1 MNRNGATPEE
11 EAGCRAAQAMV
22 DADDAA
28 RLLGIEV
35 LGLRSGHCTARMTV
49 TPAMLNGH
57 GTCHGGYMFLLADAA
72 FGAAC
77 NSAAGGA
84 AAVAAACDI
93 VFVAPARL
101 GDVLEAEAIERLSFG
116 RSGLFDVTVRRS
128 DGTVLGEFRGHSTR
142 LPSVR

>member
-1 MNRNGATPEE
+1 MNRDSAPPDED
-11 EAGCRAAQAMV
+11 AGCRAAQAMI

-35 LGLRSGHCTARMTV
+35 LGLRSGQCTARMTV
-49 TPAMLNGH
+49 TSAMLNGH
-57 GTCHGGYMFLLADAA
+57 GTCHGGYVFLLADTA

-77 NSAAGGA
+77 NSAAGGD

-93 VFVAPARL
+93 IFVAPARL
-101 GDVLEAEAIERLSFG
+101 GDVLEAEASERLSFG

-128 DGTVLGEFRGHSTR
+128 DGTVLGEFRGHSRR